1 MTNIP
6 TISELYTS
14 VLSDMESTYGE
25 AVSLFGKNF
34 LRALAA
40 VQAAKLKLFYLVVAK
55 TQKNIFVDTADKE
68 SSGGTLER
76 YGRVKLG
83 RNPFPAKA
91 GQYTVEVTGS
101 IGAVIDASTTF
112 KSNDESLNSGKLFVL
127 DSDHIL
133 IATTDSI
140 TLRALESG
148 LDSKLI
154 VNDKLSSTSPIANV
168 DKVATVTAETIEPL
182 SEEDIELY
190 RQRSLDAYRL
200 EAQGG
205 ADTDYRLWS
214 FDAQGVQQT
223 YPYAKTAA
231 SNEINLFVEATVAD
245 STDGKGTPS
254 VGLLSDVESVIEFD
268 PDTTK
273 PLNERGR
280 RPLGVFEV
288 HYLPIAVREIDIII
302 DSFVGI
308 TPEIET
314 LMLNALN
321 LEIDLIRP
329 FIGGIDILEEKNDIL
344 DLNKI
349 ISIILNAR
357 PGSVFG
363 TITIKVDGVSLN
375 TYTFINGNIPN
386 INNVTYTP

>member
-14 VLSDMESTYGE
+14 VLSDIESTYGE

-40 VQAAKLKLFYLVVAK
+40 VQAAKLKLYYLVVAK

-76 YGRVKLG
+76 FGRVKLG

-127 DSDHIL
+127 DSEHIL

-154 VNDKLSSTSPIANV
+154 VNDKLASTSPIANV

-200 EAQGG
+200 EAEGG
-205 ADTDYRLWS
+205 AVTDYRLWS
-214 FDAQGVQQT
+214 FDSQGVQQT

-231 SNEINLFVEATVAD
+231 ANEINLFIEATIAD

-314 LMLNALN
+314 LILNALN

-386 INNVTYTP
+386 LNNVIYTP

>member
-1 MTNIP
+1 MIIIP

-14 VLSDMESTYGE
+14 ILADIEATYGE
-25 AVSLFGKNF
+25 SVPPFGKNF

-40 VQAAKLKLFYLVVAK
+40 VQAAKLKIYYLAVAK
-55 TQKNIFVDTADKE
+55 TQKNIFVDTADAE

-76 YGRVKLG
+76 FGRVKLG

-91 GQYTVEVTGS
+91 GQYDVEVTGL
-101 IGAVIDASTTF
+101 IGAVIPASSTF
-112 KSNDESLNSGKLFVL
+112 KSNDDSLNPSKLFVL
-127 DSDHIL
+127 DSEYIL

-140 TLRALESG
+140 NLRALEAG
-148 LDSKLI
+148 IDSKLVI
-154 VNDKLSSTSPIANV
+154 GDKLSATSPIANV
-168 DKVATVTAETIEPL
+168 DKIATVTLETVEPL

-190 RQRSLDAYRL
+190 RQRALDSHRL

-205 ADTDYRLWS
+205 AATDYRLWS

-231 SNEINLFVEATVAD
+231 PNEINLFVEATVAD
-245 STDGKGTPS
+245 SIDGKGTPS
-254 VGLLSDVESVIEFD
+254 AGLLTDVEAVVEFD
-268 PDTTK
+268 PDVTK

-280 RPLGVFEV
+280 RPLGVFIV
-288 HYLPIAVREIDIII
+288 HYLAITVREVDIVI

-308 TPEIET
+308 TPEIQT
-314 LMLNALN
+314 LIFNALE

-329 FIGGIDILEEKNDIL
+329 FIGGADILEEKNDIL
-344 DLNKI
+344 DINKI
-349 ISIILNAR
+349 ISTILNAR

-363 TITIKVDGVSLN
+363 TITLKIDSVPLS
-375 TYTFINGNIPN
+375 TFTFINGNIPN
-386 INNVTYTP
+386 LNSVTYTP